1 MRLVLFDM
9 DHTLVPCDTGTLWAE
24 YLVKNQ
30 LLSGEMAVRRKQFL
44 IDYQAGTLDAAE
56 AYRFEM
62 KVLNELPEDKRVWL
76 LNDFFATSIKPII
89 PAKAIAQVNY
99 HRQQGDYIII
109 ITATLEEIARPIA
122 EFFGVDFLI
131 GGQGVLDEHGKY
143 TGEIVL
149 EPCMGRGKLV
159 HLENWLTI
167 SNNNPQ
173 YYIFYSDSHND
184 LPLLEQV
191 DEAIAV
197 DPDEQLQQIA
207 QANSWSIISFIN

>member
-24 YLVKNQ
+24 YLQKNH
-30 LLSGEMAVRRKQFL
+30 LLSDEKAAKRKQFL
-44 IDYQAGTLDAAE
+44 VEYLAGTLNAVE

-62 KVLNELPEDKRVWL
+62 NVLNDLPGEKRSEL
-76 LNDFFATSIKPII
+76 LNDFFLTEIRPLISD
-89 PAKAIAQVNY
+89 KAIKQINF
-99 HRQQGDYIII
+99 HKNRGDYIII

-122 EFFGVDFLI
+122 EFFTVDFLI
-131 GGQGVLDEHGKY
+131 GGRGIIDESGKY
-143 TGEIVL
+143 TGEIIL

-159 HLENWLTI
+159 HLDDWLTV
-167 SNNNPQ
+167 SGNNPD

-184 LPLLEQV
+184 LPLLEQA

-197 DPDEQLQQIA
+197 DPDEQLKQIA
-207 QANSWSIISFIN
+207 LVNAWPIISFIN